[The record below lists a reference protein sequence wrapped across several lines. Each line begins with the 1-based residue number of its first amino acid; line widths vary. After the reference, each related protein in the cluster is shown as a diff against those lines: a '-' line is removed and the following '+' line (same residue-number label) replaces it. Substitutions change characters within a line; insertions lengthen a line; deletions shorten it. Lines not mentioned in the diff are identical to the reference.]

1 MPAVDKDWLEL
12 PSAKEGEQYLVVPTY
27 SGERNYTLFYDT
39 SMRTPLWTAYPL
51 NSSHI
56 GSGRSGSWNFHPDI
70 PQKYQ
75 VDVTSGSYSGSKYS
89 RGHLCPNGSRS
100 GNSSMQVQTFYVT
113 NQVPQIQNSFNGGIW
128 SQLENAV
135 RGQVSSTD
143 EIYVVTGVAFHKEGS
158 TAQETISYVSPKNVS
173 DQKAPIPNY
182 FYKVILKVKY
192 SGSNIV
198 SASTIGFWFE
208 HTTYS
213 GSYTNYTASVDQI
226 EEWTGFD
233 FFVNLPASLQAT
245 AETNT
250 SWNSFS
256 SF

>member
-1 MPAVDKDWLEL
+1 MDKDWLEL

-27 SGERNYTLFYDT
+27 AGDRNYTLFYDK
-39 SMRTPLWTAYPL
+39 SMLTPLWSAYPL

-56 GSGRSGSWNFHPDI
+56 GSGRSGSWSFHPNI
-70 PQKYQ
+70 PQEYQ
-75 VDVTSGSYSGSKYS
+75 VDVTGGSYSGSTYS

-135 RGQVSSTD
+135 RGEVTSTD

-158 TAQETISYVSPKNVS
+158 SVQEAISYISPREVPT
-173 DQKAPIPNY
+173 QKVPIPNY

-192 SGSNIV
+192 SGSDIV

-208 HTTYS
+208 HKTYS

>member
-1 MPAVDKDWLEL
+1 MDKDWLEL
-12 PSAKEGEQYLVVPTY
+12 PSAKDGEQYLIVPT
-27 SGERNYTLFYDT
+27 SADDEPNYTLLYDK
-39 SMRTPLWTAYPL
+39 SMLTPLWSAYPL

-56 GSGRSGSWNFHPDI
+56 GSGRSGSWSFHPNI
-70 PQKYQ
+70 LQEYQ
-75 VDVTSGSYSGSKYS
+75 VDVTKGSYSGSTYS

-100 GNSSMQVQTFYVT
+100 GNNSMQAQTFYVT
-113 NQVPQIQNSFNGGIW
+113 NQVPQIQNNFNGGIW

-135 RGQVSSTD
+135 RDEVSSTD
-143 EIYVVTGVAFHKEGS
+143 EIYVVTGVAFHKEDS
-158 TAQETISYVSPKNVS
+158 SVQEAISYISPGKVPT
-173 DQKAPIPNY
+173 QQVPIPNY
-182 FYKVILKVKY
+182 FYKVILKVRY
-192 SGSNIV
+192 SGSDIV

-208 HTTYS
+208 HKTYS

-233 FFVNLPASLQAT
+233 FFVNLPVALQAT

-256 SF
+256 AF